1 MRLPT
6 NINELIARF
15 LCDNL
20 EKCMFRKC
28 EKCSSYSMSCK
39 NLNVDLVADSD
50 PRNSTISINDCDE
63 NGQAEI
69 IAFYEWTCQG
79 TKLKKTLFKKISIVR
94 SETTT
99 PQRLHS
105 SIAYTTI
112 QSLQLYQKQLG
123 QELHTGMLSL
133 VTVIKIN
140 SNMKLRVPTL
150 VTLFLA

>member
-1 MRLPT
+1 MQLPT

-20 EKCMFRKC
+20 KKRMFGKC
-28 EKCSSYSMSCK
+28 EKCSSYSMSSE

-69 IAFYEWTCQG
+69 IAFYKWTSQG

-112 QSLQLYQKQLG
+112 QSLQLHQK
-123 QELHTGMLSL
+123 
-133 VTVIKIN
+133 
-140 SNMKLRVPTL
+140 
-150 VTLFLA
+150 